1 MNRSYKNTLINLKK
15 GVYIQKNLVLLFEIN
30 KIITTSYNVIL
41 TNKMTMNER
50 FNMWKYKQRQKD
62 GNYPKVIQGK
72 LKLTKLIN

>member
-1 MNRSYKNTLINLKK
+1 MNRSYKI
-15 GVYIQKNLVLLFEIN
+15 LFEIN

-62 GNYPKVIQGK
+62 GNYPQVIQGK

>member
-1 MNRSYKNTLINLKK
+1 MNRSYKI
-15 GVYIQKNLVLLFEIN
+15 LFEIN

-62 GNYPKVIQGK
+62 ENYPQVIQGK

>member
-1 MNRSYKNTLINLKK
+1 MNRSYKNTLTNLKK

-62 GNYPKVIQGK
+62 GNYPQVIQGK